1 MSLFAFAVKLAQR
14 YREEHEEDK
23 IDNVIH
29 FLSDYVTK
37 HLLDFVETEGGWV
50 SPNLYFNS
58 FANIKIC

>member
-50 SPNLYFNS
+50 SPTKLVL
-58 FANIKIC
+58 